1 MIKPK
6 HQQTGSSSVADSVIQ
21 RLTENRSLF
30 ETFLR
35 RRVQDDFIVQDLL
48 QQSFVKAIQQHHSL
62 NNEESAV
69 AWFYRILRNTLIDYY
84 RSKASENSRR
94 NDFPEQSRV
103 LADDHVPSLDEVK
116 ATVCSCLDGV
126 ISGLRP
132 GYADLIRRVDLTGE
146 PLAVVARDL
155 QITPNN
161 ATVRLHRA
169 RRALRE
175 SLEASCGICSKHGCL
190 NCTCKEP

>member
-1 MIKPK
+1 MTTPK
-6 HQQTGSSSVADSVIQ
+6 HGQPCSSPLADSVIQ
-21 RLTENRSLF
+21 RLTENLSLF

-48 QQSFVKAIQQHHSL
+48 QQSLLKAIQQQHSL
-62 NNEESAV
+62 NNAESV
-69 AWFYRILRNTLIDYY
+69 VSWFYRILRNTVVDYY
-84 RSKASENSRR
+84 RSKASENTRR
-94 NDFPEQSRV
+94 NDFLKQARV

-116 ATVCSCLDGV
+116 GTVCSCLDDV
-126 ISGLRP
+126 VSALRP

-146 PLAVVARDL
+146 PLAIVARDL

-169 RRALRE
+169 RQALRQ
-175 SLEASCGICSKHGCL
+175 SLENSCGICSKHGCL
-190 NCTCKEP
+190 NCTCKES